1 MHESKGTLQH
11 EIQQSH
17 PFRSHSQEA
26 VLGILRTADLLR
38 RVISQIVEP
47 WGITQQQYNVMRI
60 LRGAGDEGLPTL
72 TIAQRMVERTPGI
85 TRLIDRLES
94 KGWVER
100 TRCPNDRRQVLCRIS
115 QSGLDLLGELDG
127 PIDAFD
133 DTGLA
138 MLSASDQERMIELL
152 DRVREGLRST

>member
-1 MHESKGTLQH
+1 MQEFKGTLQD
-11 EIQQSH
+11 EIQQVQ
-17 PFRSHSQEA
+17 PFRSRSQEA

-38 RVISQIVEP
+38 RVISKIVEP
-47 WGITQQQYNVMRI
+47 WGITHQQYNVMRI
-60 LRGAGDEGLPTL
+60 LRGAGDEGIPTL

-100 TRCPNDRRQVLCRIS
+100 TRCPDDRRQVVCRIS
-115 QSGLDLLGELDG
+115 RMGLELLDELDG

-138 MLSASDQERMIELL
+138 MLDLDDQENLIELL

>member
-100 TRCPNDRRQVLCRIS
+100 TRCPNDR
-115 QSGLDLLGELDG
+115 G
-127 PIDAFD
+127 P
-133 DTGLA
+133 
-138 MLSASDQERMIELL
+138 
-152 DRVREGLRST
+152 

>member
-1 MHESKGTLQH
+1 MKEFKGTLQS
-11 EIQQSH
+11 EIQQTR
-17 PFRSHSQEA
+17 PFRSSSQEA

-38 RVISQIVEP
+38 RVISKIVEP
-47 WGITQQQYNVMRI
+47 WGITQQQYNVLRI
-60 LRGAGDEGLPTL
+60 LRGAGGEGLPTL

-100 TRCPNDRRQVLCRIS
+100 KRCQDDRRQVVCRIT
-115 QSGLDLLGELDG
+115 QMGLDLLAELDG

-138 MLSASDQERMIELL
+138 MLDTRDQEQLIILL
-152 DRVREGLRST
+152 DRVREGLRSS